1 MKETYLMRLP
11 SETKRWLENDA
22 KERGLSLNGLIMAI
36 LSEYKRQ
43 TDKGQQYELKVK

>member
-1 MKETYLMRLP
+1 MRETFLMRIP
-11 SETKRWLENDA
+11 EDTKRWLENDA

-43 TDKGQQYELKVK
+43 TETKELKQK